1 MLTTVD
7 VLATANHY
15 LLDAATAPA
24 VLALAYATAAALPAL
39 APLLRWLAAAWPPG
53 GEPRAVAGHPVLLD
67 GEGTPTRGSP
77 VIRVSSGPAGSSRN
91 RGAWMR
97 SSRSHTRCTGPTA
110 GPAGC

>member
-39 APLLRWLAAAWPPG
+39 APLLRWPAAAPPPA
-53 GEPRAVAGHPVLLD
+53 GEPRAVAGHPSCWQRKAH
-67 GEGTPTRGSP
+67 PPRHA
-77 VIRVSSGPAGSSRN
+77 R
-91 RGAWMR
+91 
-97 SSRSHTRCTGPTA
+97 
-110 GPAGC
+110 

>member
-39 APLLRWLAAAWPPG
+39 APLLRWPAPLRCPRWRPCSAGWQPPG
-53 GEPRAVAGHPVLLD
+53 RQAVSLAPWPVTPSCWTGKAHPLGHP
-67 GEGTPTRGSP
+67 R
-77 VIRVSSGPAGSSRN
+77 
-91 RGAWMR
+91 
-97 SSRSHTRCTGPTA
+97 
-110 GPAGC
+110 

>member
-39 APLLRWLAAAWPPG
+39 APPLRWLAAARPPG
-53 GEPRAVAGHPVLLD
+53 GEPRALAGHPRTVGRRRHTHSGIPGD
-67 GEGTPTRGSP
+67 PRVVRAGRQRPEPGGSP
-77 VIRVSSGPAGSSRN
+77 R
-91 RGAWMR
+91 W
-97 SSRSHTRCTGPTA
+97 
-110 GPAGC
+110 